1 MVSVEHLEVL
11 LLVFVLVE
19 LELVLGLLEVL
30 LEVQLA
36 EVLGLPY
43 MKHYKKMPA
52 TFYCCNSSRI
62 YKAALNSIKNQHP
75 IIHR

>member
-11 LLVFVLVE
+11 PLVFVLVE

-43 MKHYKKMPA
+43 MKHYKKCLPPFIVA
-52 TFYCCNSSRI
+52 IAVGY
-62 YKAALNSIKNQHP
+62 IKLL
-75 IIHR
+75 